1 MKILS
6 AAQTKALDAYT
17 ISNEPISSIDLMER
31 ASASFVEWFMLQF
44 SRDQPILL
52 FCGTGNNGGDG
63 LAIGRM
69 LHEKKYKVEVFVV
82 SYSTNPSADFTTNYE
97 RLQPLISINTIHSP
111 ADIPLPAE
119 NHLIIDAIFG
129 SGLNRP
135 AEGIAAAVIEVINK
149 SKAIKVAVDIP
160 SGLYVDTYSD
170 SPHIVEAEYTVS
182 FQLPKLSFLLPQN
195 FKYVG
200 EWHLTEIGLHPEGIQ
215 QAQTNFYYIDEAL
228 INRLIKKRSKYDHKG
243 SFGHA
248 LLIAGSYGKMGAA
261 QLTVK
266 ACLTTGVGLLTC
278 YVPRCGYEI
287 MQISVPE
294 AMTLTDPDEKVISEI
309 PALEKFT
316 TIGIGP
322 GLGTEEAT
330 IKAMNTLLREYQ
342 LPVVIDADGLNII
355 AKNKQLLNQLPA
367 GSILTPHPKEFER
380 LAGETANEYQ
390 RLEVL
395 QKFAKEYQVV
405 VVLKGAH
412 SAIATPSGEVYF
424 NSTGNPGMA
433 TGGTGDVLTGIIT
446 SLLAQKYTSEEAAMV
461 GVYFHGLAGDYAAED
476 NGFNAL
482 TASHII
488 SYLPQAFIQYNL

>member
-97 RLQPLISINTIHSP
+97 RLQPLLPINTIHSP
-111 ADIPLPAE
+111 ADIPLLAE
-119 NHLIIDAIFG
+119 NHLLIDAIFG

-170 SPHIVEAEYTVS
+170 SPHIVEADYTVS

-330 IKAMNTLLREYQ
+330 IKAMDTLLHEYQ
-342 LPVVIDADGLNII
+342 SPVVIDADGLNIV

-446 SLLAQKYTSEEAAMV
+446 SLLAQKYTSEEAAIV